1 MRLNPLATCSL
12 PPLPLAGEVATLARA
27 WRVGEFSPFA
37 QELGEAPPPQP
48 SPASGRGGSPSSLRH
63 RASAPMLRYI
73 WLICLVL
80 VTTAL
85 PARAQDRLN
94 VVASFSILGDFVR
107 NVGGDR
113 VNVTT
118 LVGPD
123 GDAHVYT
130 PTPADAKKIADAKL
144 VVVNG
149 LGFEGWLSRLV
160 QSSGRKPT
168 IITAT
173 SGIAPRKLGSEA
185 DPHAWQSV
193 ANAKV
198 YVTNIRADPAGAE
211 AYRANAEGYLANL
224 DALDRDIRQAVAQIP
239 QDRRKVISTH
249 DAFGY
254 LASAYG
260 IEFVA
265 PLGVSTES
273 EASAR
278 DIARIITQIRTQ
290 KIPAVFLENISD
302 FRLIRRISA
311 ETGAKVGGTLYSDSL
326 TGEKGDAPT
335 YIDMVRHNIKALT
348 SALTN

>member
-1 MRLNPLATCSL
+1 MRRFQL
-12 PPLPLAGEVATLARA
+12 
-27 WRVGEFSPFA
+27 
-37 QELGEAPPPQP
+37 
-48 SPASGRGGSPSSLRH
+48 
-63 RASAPMLRYI
+63 

-80 VTTAL
+80 VTSAASL
-85 PARAQDRLN
+85 HAQDRLQDRLT
-94 VVASFSILGDFVR
+94 VVASFSILGDFAR

-113 VNVTT
+113 VSVTT

-123 GDAHVYT
+123 GDVHVYT
-130 PTPADAKKIADAKL
+130 PAPADARKIADAKL
-144 VVVNG
+144 LIING
-149 LGFEGWLSRLV
+149 LGLEGWLPRLL
-160 QSSGRKPT
+160 QASGGKAP

-173 SGIAPRKLGSEA
+173 RGIAPLKVGSDA

-193 ANAKV
+193 ANAKA
-198 YVTNIRADPAGAE
+198 YVTNISDALAAADPADAGVF
-211 AYRANAEGYLANL
+211 RANAQAYLAKL
-224 DALDRDIRQAVAQIP
+224 DALDREVREAVAQIP
-239 QDRRKVISTH
+239 QARRKVISTH

-254 LASAYG
+254 FAAAYG
-260 IEFVA
+260 IEFIA

-278 DIARIITQIRTQ
+278 DIAGIITQVRNQ

-302 FRLIRRISA
+302 PRLMRRISA
-311 ETGAKVGGTLYSDSL
+311 ETGARIGGTLYSDSL